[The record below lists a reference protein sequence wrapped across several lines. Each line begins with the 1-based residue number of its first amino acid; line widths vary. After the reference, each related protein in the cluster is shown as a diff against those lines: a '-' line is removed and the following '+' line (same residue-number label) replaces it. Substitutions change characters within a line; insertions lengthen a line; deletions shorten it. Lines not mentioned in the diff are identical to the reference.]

1 MMDIDSVMGLAPVIP
16 VLMVDDIAH
25 ARPLAEALVAGGLP
39 GLEVTLR
46 TPVALDVLTELAQVL
61 PTAVVQGFAGEVI
74 DTRGTADGAAQPFQL
89 DRCHALKRDGEAVRQ
104 FYPRWYRPA
113 APAAGPGS

>member
-1 MMDIDSVMGLAPVIP
+1 
-16 VLMVDDIAH
+16 
-25 ARPLAEALVAGGLP
+25 
-39 GLEVTLR
+39 
-46 TPVALDVLTELAQVL
+46 
-61 PTAVVQGFAGEVI
+61 VQGFAGEVI

>member
-1 MMDIDSVMGLAPVIP
+1 VTSLLGGSGCGKTTLLRLIGGV
-16 VLMVDDIAH
+16 H
-25 ARPLAEALVAGGLP
+25 AATRG
-39 GLEVTLR
+39 R
-46 TPVALDVLTELAQVL
+46 
-61 PTAVVQGFAGEVI
+61 VVFDGEVI